1 MDINKIK
8 KSLIEKSI
16 DPLLVVLA
24 NKGYQ
29 WMLTNNSKEEDSTGF
44 EEYIL
49 NSTTIEE
56 LKDVKDKKKSVKDFI
71 MWKYI
76 SYLDGKFII

>member
-1 MDINKIK
+1 MDINEIK
-8 KSLIEKSI
+8 NNFKEKSI

-29 WMLTNNSKEEDSTGF
+29 WLVSNNSKEEDAAGF

-49 NSTTIEE
+49 NNTTILEFEE
-56 LKDVKDKKKSVKDFI
+56 VKSRKKSVKDFI

-76 SYLDGKFII
+76 NYLDM

>member
-1 MDINKIK
+1 MDINEIK
-8 KSLIEKSI
+8 KSFKEKSI

-24 NKGYQ
+24 NKGYK
-29 WMLTNNSKEEDSTGF
+29 WLVSNNSKEKDATQF

-49 NSTTIEE
+49 NSTTTLEFEE
-56 LKDVKDKKKSVKDFI
+56 VKSKKKSVKDFI

-76 SYLDGKFII
+76 NYLDI

>member
-1 MDINKIK
+1 MDVNEIK
-8 KSLIEKSI
+8 KNLKEKSI
-16 DPLLVVLA
+16 EPLLVVLA

-29 WMLTNNSKEEDSTGF
+29 WMVLHNSKEEDAASF

-49 NSTTIEE
+49 NNTTILEFEE
-56 LKDVKDKKKSVKDFI
+56 VKNKKKSVKDFI

-76 SYLDGKFII
+76 NHLDR

>member
-1 MDINKIK
+1 MDINEIK
-8 KSLIEKSI
+8 KNFKEKSI
-16 DPLLVVLA
+16 NPLLVVLA

-29 WMLTNNSKEEDSTGF
+29 WLVSNDSTEKDAAEF

-49 NSTTIEE
+49 NNTTTLEFEE
-56 LKDVKDKKKSVKDFI
+56 VKSKKKSIRDFI

-76 SYLDGKFII
+76 NYLDR

>member
-1 MDINKIK
+1 MDVNKIK

-16 DPLLVVLA
+16 DPLLIVLA

-29 WMLTNNSKEEDSTGF
+29 WMLSHDSSEEDATGF

-49 NSTTIEE
+49 NNTTFDEFQN
-56 LKDVKDKKKSVKDFI
+56 VKGKKKSIKDFI

-76 SYLDGKFII
+76 NYLDK

>member
-1 MDINKIK
+1 MDASKIK
-8 KSLIEKSI
+8 KSLMEKSI
-16 DPLLVVLA
+16 DPLLIVLA

-29 WMLTNNSKEEDSTGF
+29 WMLAHNSKEEDATKF

-49 NSTTIEE
+49 NNTTFDEFENI
-56 LKDVKDKKKSVKDFI
+56 KSKKKSVKDFI

-76 SYLDGKFII
+76 NYLDK

>member
-1 MDINKIK
+1 MDVSKIK

-29 WMLTNNSKEEDSTGF
+29 WMLSHNSEEDDATRF

-49 NSTTIEE
+49 NNTTFDEFENIRS
-56 LKDVKDKKKSVKDFI
+56 KKKSVKDFI

-76 SYLDGKFII
+76 NYLDK